1 MIEKIFDTLE
11 NGDFI
16 LSATLNN
23 GPYELEVISLGATIR
38 SLKVPNKDG
47 IVEDVVLGYDSAKEY
62 LENTTYYGMCVGR
75 FANRIKDGA
84 FEIDGVKYQLERNNG
99 PNTLHSASCGFG
111 FKNWDMEL
119 LDSKDPSVK
128 LTIVS
133 EDGEGNWP
141 GNVEVSVV
149 YTLTSNGRIEIE
161 YSAKSDK
168 KTLMN
173 LTNHSYFNLSGD
185 FTKKILDEEVYID
198 SDGYLEIDDQLIPTG
213 KIVESK
219 GTPFDFNEFHS
230 IGERINDTNG
240 GYDHC
245 FCFPNSD
252 GSLKYRAEIRDL
264 DSKRVMKVYTTMP
277 SAQMYTANSFEA
289 GSCGKDNIEYTKNG
303 GIAFETQYY
312 PDSPNHSN
320 FPSCVIEA
328 NKEYTYKTVY
338 EFSVLK

>member
-11 NGDFI
+11 NGDFV

-23 GPYELEVISLGATIR
+23 GPYELEVLSLGAIIR

-75 FANRIKDGA
+75 FANRIKNGA
-84 FEIDGVKYQLERNNG
+84 FELDNIKYQLETNDG
-99 PNTLHSASCGFG
+99 PNTLHSASVGFC

-119 LDSKDPSVK
+119 LDGKNPAVK
-128 LTIVS
+128 LTINS

-141 GNVEVSVV
+141 GNVEVSVT
-149 YTLTSNGRIEIE
+149 YTLTNDGKVEID
-161 YSAKSDK
+161 YKAMSDR

-185 FTKKILDEEVYID
+185 FSKKILDEEVYID
-198 SDGYLEIDDQLIPTG
+198 SDGYLEVDEELIPTG
-213 KIVESK
+213 QIIKTN
-219 GTPFDFNEFHS
+219 GTPFDFNEYHS
-230 IGERINDTNG
+230 IGERISQTPS

-264 DSKRVMKVYTTMP
+264 ESKRVMKVYTTMP
-277 SAQMYTANSFEA
+277 SAQMYTANFFKE
-289 GSCGKDNIEYTKNG
+289 GSCGKNNIEYTKNG

-320 FPSCVIEA
+320 FPSCVIDA

-338 EFSVLK
+338 EFSLLK